1 MKLKLSVII
10 LNPMTAY
17 SYQRIGRMIL
27 MIAYE
32 MSDLKNIFQYHNNSK
47 HGYYSFAPGPGYL
60 DWASQPDPFRK
71 YEGADIVHLKKIPQT
86 ERPFFAEALQDSSFE
101 ASQVN
106 FDSISQL
113 FYDSLAISA
122 WKSYQGTKWA
132 LRVNPSSGNLHPTES
147 YLISGPIR
155 GLANFPIIS
164 HYSPLS
170 HSLEIRANFPDE
182 VWKKMVKGLPSDAI
196 FIGLSSIYWR
206 EAWKYG
212 LRAFR
217 YCHHDLGHAL
227 AAINFSCACL
237 GWRATLANHLST
249 KDLECILGLVQTN
262 ENEIEVPDCLIAI
275 IPNQDLSN
283 FNINEPI
290 NADDFLKLTWH
301 GTPNILSS
309 DHVEWTGIQE
319 VSENCEKP
327 FTESYPNLD
336 IDLEHLP
343 NLLDNDTFS
352 LQKAIHQRRSA
363 VSMDRKTRIDR
374 TTFYQF
380 LIKTTPQLNP
390 IPFQSFSWE
399 PQVHLGLFV
408 HRVNDLP
415 AGLYFL
421 LRNKNH
427 LEELKEKFKSKF
439 LWEKPEACPE
449 DLGLFLLEQGDYLG
463 ASKSVSCGQDIAGDG
478 CFSLGMISAF
488 EKPLTQYGSWFYP
501 RLFWECGAIGQ
512 VLYLQAEVSGIRST
526 GIGCFFDDPV
536 HDIFGIKDMSYQT
549 LYHFTV
555 GGPVEDTR
563 LTTLPPY

>member
-1 MKLKLSVII
+1 
-10 LNPMTAY
+10 
-17 SYQRIGRMIL
+17 
-27 MIAYE
+27 

-47 HGYYSFAPGPGYL
+47 HSYYSFAPGPGYM
-60 DWASQPDPFRK
+60 DWDSQPDPFRK
-71 YEGADIVHLKKIPQT
+71 YDGADTVSLKKILQT
-86 ERPFFAEALQDSSFE
+86 ERPFFSEALKSSLIE
-101 ASQVN
+101 ASRVS

-147 YLISGPIR
+147 YLISGPIED
-155 GLANFPIIS
+155 LSNFPIIS

-170 HSLEIRANFPDE
+170 HSLEIRANFPGE
-182 VWKKMVKGLPSDAI
+182 VWNKMVKGLPSETI

-217 YCHHDLGHAL
+217 YCHHDLGHAM

-237 GWRATLANHLST
+237 GWRANLVNHFST
-249 KDLECILGLVQTN
+249 KDLECILGLVHTN
-262 ENEIEVPDCLIAI
+262 ENEVEVPDCLIAI
-275 IPNQDLSN
+275 IPNQEPSKI
-283 FNINEPI
+283 NINEQFI
-290 NADDFLKLTWH
+290 SDDFLKLTWH

-309 DHVEWTGIQE
+309 NHIDWEGIQE
-319 VSENCEKP
+319 ASKSCEKP
-327 FTESYPNLD
+327 FTESQLNLESE
-336 IDLEHLP
+336 LEVSSD
-343 NLLDNDTFS
+343 LLDNDTFS

-363 VSMDRKTRIDR
+363 VSMDKKTRIDHD
-374 TTFYQF
+374 TFYQF

-390 IPFQSFSWE
+390 IPFQSFPWQ

-415 AGLYFL
+415 SGLYFL
-421 LRNKNH
+421 VRNKSH
-427 LEELKEKFKSKF
+427 LEELREKFKKEF
-439 LWEKPEACPE
+439 LWKKPDSCPE
-449 DLGLFLLEQGDYLG
+449 DLDLFLLEQGDYLG

-501 RLFWECGAIGQ
+501 RLFWECGAVGQ

-536 HDIFGIKDMSYQT
+536 HDIFGIKDMRYQS

-555 GGPVEDTR
+555 GGPVEDKR

>member
-155 GLANFPIIS
+155 GLANSPIIS

-182 VWKKMVKGLPSDAI
+182 VWKKMVKGLPADMI

-380 LIKTTPQLNP
+380 LIKATPQLNP

>member
-17 SYQRIGRMIL
+17 SYQRIERMIL

-101 ASQVN
+101 ASQMN

-380 LIKTTPQLNP
+380 LIKATPQLNP

-488 EKPLTQYGSWFYP
+488 EKPLTEYGSWFYP

>member
-1 MKLKLSVII
+1 M
-10 LNPMTAY
+10 
-17 SYQRIGRMIL
+17 R
-27 MIAYE
+27 
-32 MSDLKNIFQYHNNSK
+32 DLKNIYQYHNNSK
-47 HGYYSFAPGPGYL
+47 HGYYSSAPSPGYM
-60 DWASQPDPFRK
+60 DWDSQPDPFRK
-71 YEGADIVHLKKIPQT
+71 YEGADTISLKKIPQA
-86 ERPFFAEALQDSSFE
+86 EKPFFSEALKDSLSDS
-101 ASQVN
+101 SQVN

-155 GLANFPIIS
+155 NLTSSPTIS
-164 HYSPLS
+164 HYSPLN

-182 VWKKMVKGLPSDAI
+182 VWKKIVKGFPDDTI

-217 YCHHDLGHAL
+217 YCHHDLGHAM

-237 GWRATLANHLST
+237 GWHANLVSHFST
-249 KDLECILGLVQTN
+249 KDLECILGLVHTN
-262 ENEIEVPDCLIAI
+262 DNEVEVPDCLIAI
-275 IPNQDLSN
+275 VPNRQYSKM
-283 FNINEPI
+283 NIKNQFT
-290 NADDFLKLTWH
+290 ADDFLKLTWC

-309 DHVEWTGIQE
+309 SHVKWEGIQE
-319 VSENCEKP
+319 ASKSCEKP
-327 FTESYPNLD
+327 VTETQLNFESELNVLSD
-336 IDLEHLP
+336 
-343 NLLDNDTFS
+343 LLDNDTYP

-374 TTFYQF
+374 NTFFQF
-380 LIKTTPQLNP
+380 LIKTSPQLNP
-390 IPFQSFSWE
+390 ASFQSFPWE

-415 AGLYFL
+415 TGLYL
-421 LRNKNH
+421 LVRNKNH
-427 LEELKEKFKSKF
+427 LEELKKKFKKEF
-439 LWEKPEACPE
+439 LWRKPAFCPEA
-449 DLGLFLLEQGDYLG
+449 LGLFLLEEGDYVGL
-463 ASKSVSCGQDIAGDG
+463 SKSVSCGQDIAGDG
-478 CFSLGMISAF
+478 CFSLGMLSAF

-555 GGPVEDTR
+555 GGPVEDRR

>member
-1 MKLKLSVII
+1 
-10 LNPMTAY
+10 
-17 SYQRIGRMIL
+17 
-27 MIAYE
+27 

-380 LIKTTPQLNP
+380 LIKATPQLNP

>member
-155 GLANFPIIS
+155 SLANFPIIS

-380 LIKTTPQLNP
+380 LIKATPQLNP

>member
-237 GWRATLANHLST
+237 GWRAMLANHLST

-380 LIKTTPQLNP
+380 LIKATPQLNP

>member
-1 MKLKLSVII
+1 
-10 LNPMTAY
+10 
-17 SYQRIGRMIL
+17 
-27 MIAYE
+27 

-47 HGYYSFAPGPGYL
+47 HSYYSFAPGPGYM
-60 DWASQPDPFRK
+60 DWDSQPDPFRT
-71 YEGADIVHLKKIPQT
+71 YEGADTVSLKQILQA
-86 ERPFFAEALQDSSFE
+86 ERPFFSEALKGSLFDSF
-101 ASQVN
+101 QVN
-106 FDSISQL
+106 FDSISQF
-113 FYDSLAISA
+113 FYNSLAISA

-147 YLISGPIR
+147 YLISGPIED
-155 GLANFPIIS
+155 LSNFPIIS

-170 HSLEIRANFPDE
+170 HSLEIRANFPGE
-182 VWKKMVKGLPSDAI
+182 VWSKMVKGLPSETI

-217 YCHHDLGHAL
+217 YCHHDLGHAM

-237 GWRATLANHLST
+237 GWRANLVNHFST
-249 KDLECILGLVQTN
+249 KDLECILGLVHTN
-262 ENEIEVPDCLIAI
+262 ENEVEVPDCLIAI
-275 IPNQDLSN
+275 IPNQEPSKI
-283 FNINEPI
+283 NINEQFI
-290 NADDFLKLTWH
+290 SDDFLKLTWH

-309 DHVEWTGIQE
+309 NHIDWEGIQE
-319 VSENCEKP
+319 ASKSCEKP
-327 FTESYPNLD
+327 FTESQLNLESE
-336 IDLEHLP
+336 LEVSSD
-343 NLLDNDTFS
+343 LLDNDTFS

-363 VSMDRKTRIDR
+363 VSMDRKTRINHD
-374 TTFYQF
+374 TFYQF

-390 IPFQSFSWE
+390 IPFQSFPWQ

-415 AGLYFL
+415 SGLYFL
-421 LRNKNH
+421 VRNKSH
-427 LEELKEKFKSKF
+427 LEELREKFKKEF
-439 LWEKPEACPE
+439 LWKKPDSCPE
-449 DLGLFLLEQGDYLG
+449 DLDLFLLEQGDYLG

-501 RLFWECGAIGQ
+501 RLFWECGAVGQ

-536 HDIFGIKDMSYQT
+536 HDIFGIKDMRYQS

-555 GGPVEDTR
+555 GGPVEDKR

>member
-1 MKLKLSVII
+1 
-10 LNPMTAY
+10 
-17 SYQRIGRMIL
+17 
-27 MIAYE
+27 
-32 MSDLKNIFQYHNNSK
+32 MSDLKNIYQYHNNSK
-47 HGYYSFAPGPGYL
+47 HGYYSSAPSPGYM
-60 DWASQPDPFRK
+60 DWDSQPDPFRK
-71 YEGADIVHLKKIPQT
+71 YEGADTISLKKIPQA
-86 ERPFFAEALQDSSFE
+86 ERPFFSEALKGSLSDSF
-101 ASQVN
+101 QVT

-122 WKSYQGTKWA
+122 WKSYQDTKWA

-155 GLANFPIIS
+155 NLTSSPTIS

-182 VWKKMVKGLPSDAI
+182 VWEKIVKGLPGDTV

-217 YCHHDLGHAL
+217 YCHHDLGHAM

-237 GWRATLANHLST
+237 GWRTNLVNHLST
-249 KDLECILGLVQTN
+249 KDLECVLGLVHTN
-262 ENEIEVPDCLIAI
+262 DNEVEVPDCIIAI
-275 IPNQDLSN
+275 VPNRQHSKI
-283 FNINEPI
+283 NIKNQFL
-290 NADDFLKLTWH
+290 ADDFLKLTWH

-309 DHVEWTGIQE
+309 SHVEWEGIQE
-319 VSENCEKP
+319 ASKSCEKP
-327 FTESYPNLD
+327 VTETQLNLESELNVLSD
-336 IDLEHLP
+336 
-343 NLLDNDTFS
+343 LLDNDTYP

-374 TTFYQF
+374 NTFFQF
-380 LIKTTPQLNP
+380 LIKTSPQLNP
-390 IPFQSFSWE
+390 ASFQSFPWE

-415 AGLYFL
+415 TGLYL
-421 LRNKNH
+421 LVRNENH
-427 LEELKEKFKSKF
+427 LKELKEKFKKEF
-439 LWEKPEACPE
+439 LWRKPDFCPEA
-449 DLGLFLLEQGDYLG
+449 LGLFVLEEGDYVGL
-463 ASKSVSCGQDIAGDG
+463 SKSVSCGQDIAGDG
-478 CFSLGMISAF
+478 CFSLGMLSAF
-488 EKPLTQYGSWFYP
+488 EKPLTQQGSWFYP

-555 GGPVEDTR
+555 GGPVEDRR

>member
-1 MKLKLSVII
+1 
-10 LNPMTAY
+10 
-17 SYQRIGRMIL
+17 
-27 MIAYE
+27 
-32 MSDLKNIFQYHNNSK
+32 MSDLKNIYQYHNNSK
-47 HGYYSFAPGPGYL
+47 HGYYSSAPSPGYM
-60 DWASQPDPFRK
+60 DWDSQPDPFRK
-71 YEGADIVHLKKIPQT
+71 YEGADTISLKKIPQA
-86 ERPFFAEALQDSSFE
+86 ERPFFSEALKGSLSDSF
-101 ASQVN
+101 QVT

-122 WKSYQGTKWA
+122 WKSYQDTKWA

-155 GLANFPIIS
+155 NLTSSPTIS

-182 VWKKMVKGLPSDAI
+182 VWKKIVKGLPGDTV

-217 YCHHDLGHAL
+217 YCHHDLGHAM

-237 GWRATLANHLST
+237 GWRTNLVNHFST
-249 KDLECILGLVQTN
+249 KDLECVLGLVHTN
-262 ENEIEVPDCLIAI
+262 DNEVEVPDCIIAI
-275 IPNQDLSN
+275 VPNRQHSKI
-283 FNINEPI
+283 NIKNQFL
-290 NADDFLKLTWH
+290 ADDFLKLTWH
-301 GTPNILSS
+301 GRPNILSS
-309 DHVEWTGIQE
+309 SHVEWEGIQE
-319 VSENCEKP
+319 ASKSCEKP
-327 FTESYPNLD
+327 VTETQLNLESELNVLSD
-336 IDLEHLP
+336 
-343 NLLDNDTFS
+343 LLDDDTYP
-352 LQKAIHQRRSA
+352 LQKAIHRRRSA
-363 VSMDRKTRIDR
+363 VSMDRKTQIDR
-374 TTFYQF
+374 NTFFQF
-380 LIKTTPQLNP
+380 LIKTCPRFNP
-390 IPFQSFSWE
+390 APFQSFPWE

-415 AGLYFL
+415 TGLYL
-421 LRNKNH
+421 LVRNENH
-427 LEELKEKFKSKF
+427 LKELKEKFKKEF
-439 LWEKPEACPE
+439 LWRKPDFCPEA
-449 DLGLFLLEQGDYLG
+449 LGLFALEEGDYVGL
-463 ASKSVSCGQDIAGDG
+463 SKSVSCGQDIAGDG
-478 CFSLGMISAF
+478 CFSLGMLSAF

-501 RLFWECGAIGQ
+501 RLYWECGAIGQ

-555 GGPVEDTR
+555 GGPVEDRR

>member
-1 MKLKLSVII
+1 
-10 LNPMTAY
+10 
-17 SYQRIGRMIL
+17 
-27 MIAYE
+27 
-32 MSDLKNIFQYHNNSK
+32 MSDLKDIFQYHNNSK
-47 HGYYSFAPGPGYL
+47 HGYYSFAPGPGYM
-60 DWASQPDPFRK
+60 DWDSQPDPFRK
-71 YEGADIVHLKKIPQT
+71 YEGAETVSLRQTPQK
-86 ERPFFAEALQDSSFE
+86 ERPFFSEALKGSLFDS
-101 ASQVN
+101 SQVN

-147 YLISGPIR
+147 YLISGPIM
-155 GLANFPIIS
+155 GLTNSPTIS

-170 HSLEIRANFPDE
+170 HSLEIRANFPNE
-182 VWKKMVKGLPSDAI
+182 VWTKMVKGLPAETM

-217 YCHHDLGHAL
+217 YCHHDLGHAM

-237 GWRATLANHLST
+237 GWRANLVDRFST
-249 KDLECILGLVQTN
+249 KDLECILGLVHTN
-262 ENEIEVPDCLIAI
+262 ENEVEVPDCLIAI
-275 IPNQDLSN
+275 IPNQECSKI
-283 FNINEPI
+283 NINKQFI
-290 NADDFLKLTWH
+290 ADDFLKLTWH
-301 GTPNILSS
+301 GIPNILSS
-309 DHVEWTGIQE
+309 DHLEWEGIQE
-319 VSENCEKP
+319 ASKSCEKP
-327 FTESYPNLD
+327 FTESHLNLERE
-336 IDLEHLP
+336 LEVLSD
-343 NLLDNDTFS
+343 LLDNDTYP

-374 TTFYQF
+374 KTFYQF
-380 LIKTTPQLNP
+380 LIKTNPQLNP
-390 IPFQSFSWE
+390 APFQSFPWE

-415 AGLYFL
+415 TGLYL
-421 LRNKNH
+421 LVRNKKY
-427 LEELKEKFKSKF
+427 LRELRENFKKEF
-439 LWEKPEACPE
+439 LWEKPDFCPA
-449 DLGLFLLEQGDYLG
+449 DLDLFLLEQGDYLG

-536 HDIFGIKDMSYQT
+536 HDIFGIEDMSYQS

-555 GGPVEDTR
+555 GGPVEDKR

>member
-1 MKLKLSVII
+1 
-10 LNPMTAY
+10 
-17 SYQRIGRMIL
+17 
-27 MIAYE
+27 
-32 MSDLKNIFQYHNNSK
+32 MSDLKDIFQYHNNSK
-47 HGYYSFAPGPGYL
+47 HGYYSFAPGPGYM
-60 DWASQPDPFRK
+60 DWDSQPDPFRK
-71 YEGADIVHLKKIPQT
+71 YEGAETVSLRQTPQK
-86 ERPFFAEALQDSSFE
+86 ERPFFSEALKGSLFDS
-101 ASQVN
+101 SQVN

-147 YLISGPIR
+147 YLISGPIM
-155 GLANFPIIS
+155 GLTNSPTIS

-170 HSLEIRANFPDE
+170 HSLEIRANFPNE
-182 VWKKMVKGLPSDAI
+182 VWTKMVKGLPADTI

-217 YCHHDLGHAL
+217 YCHHDLGHAM

-237 GWRATLANHLST
+237 GWRANLVDRFST
-249 KDLECILGLVQTN
+249 KDLECILGLVHTN
-262 ENEIEVPDCLIAI
+262 ENEVEVPDCLIAI
-275 IPNQDLSN
+275 IPNQECSKI
-283 FNINEPI
+283 NINKQFI
-290 NADDFLKLTWH
+290 ADDFLKLTWH
-301 GTPNILSS
+301 GIPNILSS
-309 DHVEWTGIQE
+309 DHLEWEGIQE
-319 VSENCEKP
+319 ASKSCEKP
-327 FTESYPNLD
+327 FTESHLNLERE
-336 IDLEHLP
+336 LEVLSD
-343 NLLDNDTFS
+343 LLDNDTYP

-374 TTFYQF
+374 KTFYQF
-380 LIKTTPQLNP
+380 LIKTNPQLNP
-390 IPFQSFSWE
+390 APFQSFPWE

-415 AGLYFL
+415 TGLYFL
-421 LRNKNH
+421 VRNKSH
-427 LEELKEKFKSKF
+427 LEELRKNFKKEF
-439 LWEKPEACPE
+439 LWEKPDFCPA
-449 DLGLFLLEQGDYLG
+449 DLDLFLLEQGDYLG

-536 HDIFGIKDMSYQT
+536 HDIFGIEDMSYQS

-555 GGPVEDTR
+555 GGPVEDKR

>member
-380 LIKTTPQLNP
+380 LIKATQQLNP

>member
-1 MKLKLSVII
+1 
-10 LNPMTAY
+10 
-17 SYQRIGRMIL
+17 
-27 MIAYE
+27 
-32 MSDLKNIFQYHNNSK
+32 MSDLKDIFQYHNNSK
-47 HGYYSFAPGPGYL
+47 HGYYSFAPGPGYM
-60 DWASQPDPFRK
+60 DWDSQPDPFRK
-71 YEGADIVHLKKIPQT
+71 YEGAETVSLRQT
-86 ERPFFAEALQDSSFE
+86 PPKERPFFSEALKGSLFDS
-101 ASQVN
+101 SQVN

-147 YLISGPIR
+147 YLISGPIM
-155 GLANFPIIS
+155 GLTNSPTIS

-170 HSLEIRANFPDE
+170 HSLEIRANFPNE
-182 VWKKMVKGLPSDAI
+182 VWTKMVKGLPAETM

-380 LIKTTPQLNP
+380 LIKATPQLNP

>member
-1 MKLKLSVII
+1 
-10 LNPMTAY
+10 
-17 SYQRIGRMIL
+17 
-27 MIAYE
+27 
-32 MSDLKNIFQYHNNSK
+32 MSDLKDIFQYHNNSK
-47 HGYYSFAPGPGYL
+47 HGYYSFAPGPGYM
-60 DWASQPDPFRK
+60 DWDSQPDPFRK
-71 YEGADIVHLKKIPQT
+71 YEGAETVSLRQT
-86 ERPFFAEALQDSSFE
+86 PPKERPFFSEALKGSLFDS
-101 ASQVN
+101 SQVN

-147 YLISGPIR
+147 YLISGPIM
-155 GLANFPIIS
+155 GLTNSPTIS

-170 HSLEIRANFPDE
+170 HSLEIRANFPNE
-182 VWKKMVKGLPSDAI
+182 VWTKMVKGLPVDTI

-217 YCHHDLGHAL
+217 YCHHDLGHAM

-237 GWRATLANHLST
+237 GWRANLVDRFST

-380 LIKTTPQLNP
+380 LIKATPQLNP

>member
-1 MKLKLSVII
+1 
-10 LNPMTAY
+10 
-17 SYQRIGRMIL
+17 
-27 MIAYE
+27 
-32 MSDLKNIFQYHNNSK
+32 MSDLKDIFQYHNNSK
-47 HGYYSFAPGPGYL
+47 HGYYSFAPGPGYM
-60 DWASQPDPFRK
+60 DWDSQPDPFRK
-71 YEGADIVHLKKIPQT
+71 YEGAETVSLRQTPQQ
-86 ERPFFAEALQDSSFE
+86 ERPFFSEALKGSLFDS
-101 ASQVN
+101 SQVN

-147 YLISGPIR
+147 YLISGPIM
-155 GLANFPIIS
+155 GLINSPTIA

-170 HSLEIRANFPDE
+170 HSLEIRANFPNA
-182 VWKKMVKGLPSDAI
+182 VWTKMVKGLPVDTI

-217 YCHHDLGHAL
+217 YCHHDLGHAM

-237 GWRATLANHLST
+237 GWRANLVDRFST
-249 KDLECILGLVQTN
+249 KDLECILGLVHTN
-262 ENEIEVPDCLIAI
+262 ENEVEVPDCLIAI
-275 IPNQDLSN
+275 IPNQECSKI
-283 FNINEPI
+283 NINKQFI
-290 NADDFLKLTWH
+290 ADDFLKLTWH
-301 GTPNILSS
+301 GIPNILSS
-309 DHVEWTGIQE
+309 DHLEWEGIQE
-319 VSENCEKP
+319 ASKSCEKP
-327 FTESYPNLD
+327 FAESHLNLKRE
-336 IDLEHLP
+336 LEVLSD
-343 NLLDNDTFS
+343 LLDNDTYS

-374 TTFYQF
+374 KTFYQF
-380 LIKTTPQLNP
+380 LIKTNPQLNP
-390 IPFQSFSWE
+390 APFQSFPWE

-415 AGLYFL
+415 TGLYL
-421 LRNKNH
+421 LVRNKKN
-427 LEELKEKFKSKF
+427 LGELRENFKNEF
-439 LWEKPEACPE
+439 LWEKPDFCPA
-449 DLGLFLLEQGDYLG
+449 DLDLFLLEQGDYLG

-536 HDIFGIKDMSYQT
+536 HGIFGIEDMSYQS

-555 GGPVEDTR
+555 GGPVEDKR

>member
-1 MKLKLSVII
+1 
-10 LNPMTAY
+10 
-17 SYQRIGRMIL
+17 
-27 MIAYE
+27 

-47 HGYYSFAPGPGYL
+47 HNYYSFAPGPGYM
-60 DWASQPDPFRK
+60 DWDSQPDPFRK
-71 YEGADIVHLKKIPQT
+71 YEGADTVSLKKILQT
-86 ERPFFAEALQDSSFE
+86 ERPFFSEALKSSLIE
-101 ASQVN
+101 ASRVS

-147 YLISGPIR
+147 YLISGPIE
-155 GLANFPIIS
+155 GLSNLPIIS

-170 HSLEIRANFPDE
+170 HSLEIRANFPNE
-182 VWKKMVKGLPSDAI
+182 VWAKMVKGLPADMI

-217 YCHHDLGHAL
+217 YCHHDLGHAM

-237 GWRATLANHLST
+237 GWRANLVDRFST
-249 KDLECILGLVQTN
+249 KDLECILGLVHTN
-262 ENEIEVPDCLIAI
+262 ENEVEVPDCLIAI
-275 IPNQDLSN
+275 IPNQESSKI
-283 FNINEPI
+283 NINKQFI
-290 NADDFLKLTWH
+290 ADDFLKLIWH
-301 GTPNILSS
+301 GIPNTLSS
-309 DHVEWTGIQE
+309 DHLEWKGIQE
-319 VSENCEKP
+319 ASKSCEKP
-327 FTESYPNLD
+327 FTESHLNLERE
-336 IDLEHLP
+336 LEVLSD
-343 NLLDNDTFS
+343 LLDDDTYP

-374 TTFYQF
+374 KTFYQF
-380 LIKTTPQLNP
+380 LIKTNQQLNP
-390 IPFQSFSWE
+390 APFQSFPWE

-415 AGLYFL
+415 TGLYFL
-421 LRNKNH
+421 VRNKSH
-427 LEELKEKFKSKF
+427 LEELRKNFKKEF
-439 LWEKPEACPE
+439 LWEKPDFCPA
-449 DLGLFLLEQGDYLG
+449 DLDLFLLEQGDYLG

-536 HDIFGIKDMSYQT
+536 HGILGIEDMSYQS

-555 GGPVEDTR
+555 GGPVEDKR

>member
-1 MKLKLSVII
+1 
-10 LNPMTAY
+10 
-17 SYQRIGRMIL
+17 MIL

-309 DHVEWTGIQE
+309 DHVEWTGIQA

-380 LIKTTPQLNP
+380 LIKATPQLNP

-536 HDIFGIKDMSYQT
+536 HDIFGIEDMSYQS

-555 GGPVEDTR
+555 GGPVEDKR

>member
-1 MKLKLSVII
+1 
-10 LNPMTAY
+10 
-17 SYQRIGRMIL
+17 
-27 MIAYE
+27 
-32 MSDLKNIFQYHNNSK
+32 MSDLKDIFQYHNNSK
-47 HGYYSFAPGPGYL
+47 HGYYSFAPGPGYM
-60 DWASQPDPFRK
+60 DWDSQPDPFRK
-71 YEGADIVHLKKIPQT
+71 YEGAETVSLRQTPQK
-86 ERPFFAEALQDSSFE
+86 ERPFFSEALKGFLFDS
-101 ASQVN
+101 SQVN

-155 GLANFPIIS
+155 NLTSSPTIS
-164 HYSPLS
+164 HYSPLN

-182 VWKKMVKGLPSDAI
+182 VWKKIVKGLPDDTI

-217 YCHHDLGHAL
+217 YCHHDLGHAM

-237 GWRATLANHLST
+237 GWRANLVNHFST
-249 KDLECILGLVQTN
+249 KDLECILGLVHTN
-262 ENEIEVPDCLIAI
+262 DNEVEVPDCLIAI
-275 IPNQDLSN
+275 VPNRQYSKM
-283 FNINEPI
+283 NIKNQFT
-290 NADDFLKLTWH
+290 ADDFLKLAWC

-309 DHVEWTGIQE
+309 SHVKWEGIQE
-319 VSENCEKP
+319 ASKSCEKP
-327 FTESYPNLD
+327 VTETQLNFESELNVLSD
-336 IDLEHLP
+336 
-343 NLLDNDTFS
+343 LLDNDTYP

-374 TTFYQF
+374 NTFFQF
-380 LIKTTPQLNP
+380 LIKTSPQLNP
-390 IPFQSFSWE
+390 ASFQSFPWE

-415 AGLYFL
+415 TGLYL
-421 LRNKNH
+421 LVRNKNH
-427 LEELKEKFKSKF
+427 LEELKKKFKKEF
-439 LWEKPEACPE
+439 LWRKPAFCPEA
-449 DLGLFLLEQGDYLG
+449 LGLFLLEEGDYVGL
-463 ASKSVSCGQDIAGDG
+463 SKSVSCGQDIAGDG
-478 CFSLGMISAF
+478 CFSLGMLSAF

-555 GGPVEDTR
+555 GGPVEDRR

>member
-1 MKLKLSVII
+1 
-10 LNPMTAY
+10 MTAY

-182 VWKKMVKGLPSDAI
+182 VWKKMVRGLPSDAI

-380 LIKTTPQLNP
+380 LIKATPQLNP

>member
-1 MKLKLSVII
+1 
-10 LNPMTAY
+10 
-17 SYQRIGRMIL
+17 
-27 MIAYE
+27 
-32 MSDLKNIFQYHNNSK
+32 MSDLKNIYQYHNNSK
-47 HGYYSFAPGPGYL
+47 HSYYSSAPSPGYM
-60 DWASQPDPFRK
+60 DWDSQPDPFRK
-71 YEGADIVHLKKIPQT
+71 YEGADTISLKKIPQA
-86 ERPFFAEALQDSSFE
+86 ERPFFSEALKDSRSGS
-101 ASQVN
+101 SQVN

-147 YLISGPIR
+147 YLISGPTR
-155 GLANFPIIS
+155 NLTSSPTIS
-164 HYSPLS
+164 HYSPLN
-170 HSLEIRANFPDE
+170 HSLEIRANFPDK
-182 VWKKMVKGLPSDAI
+182 VWKKIVKGLSDNII
-196 FIGLSSIYWR
+196 FIGLSTIYWR

-217 YCHHDLGHAL
+217 YCHHDLGHAM

-237 GWRATLANHLST
+237 GWRANLVNHFST
-249 KDLECILGLVQTN
+249 KDLECILGLVHTN
-262 ENEIEVPDCLIAI
+262 DNEVEVPDCIIAI
-275 IPNQDLSN
+275 VPNRQHSKT
-283 FNINEPI
+283 NIKNQFI
-290 NADDFLKLTWH
+290 ADDFLKLTWH

-309 DHVEWTGIQE
+309 SHVEWEGIQE
-319 VSENCEKP
+319 ASKSCEKP
-327 FTESYPNLD
+327 VTKNQLNLESELNVLSD
-336 IDLEHLP
+336 
-343 NLLDNDTFS
+343 LLDNDTYP

-374 TTFYQF
+374 NTFFQF
-380 LIKTTPQLNP
+380 LIKTSPQLNP
-390 IPFQSFSWE
+390 VSFQSFPWE

-415 AGLYFL
+415 TGLYAL
-421 LRNKNH
+421 VRNKNH
-427 LEELKEKFKSKF
+427 LEDLKEKFKKEF
-439 LWEKPEACPE
+439 LWRKPAFCPEA
-449 DLGLFLLEQGDYLG
+449 LGLFLLEEGDYVGL
-463 ASKSVSCGQDIAGDG
+463 SKSVSCGQDIAGDG
-478 CFSLGMISAF
+478 CFSLGMLSAF

-526 GIGCFFDDPV
+526 GIGCFFDNPV

-555 GGPVEDTR
+555 GGPVEDRR

>member
-1 MKLKLSVII
+1 
-10 LNPMTAY
+10 
-17 SYQRIGRMIL
+17 
-27 MIAYE
+27 
-32 MSDLKNIFQYHNNSK
+32 MSDLKDIFQYHNNSK
-47 HGYYSFAPGPGYL
+47 HGYYSFAPGPGYM
-60 DWASQPDPFRK
+60 DWDSQPDPFRK
-71 YEGADIVHLKKIPQT
+71 YEGAETVSLRQT
-86 ERPFFAEALQDSSFE
+86 PPKERPFFSEALKGSLFDS
-101 ASQVN
+101 SQVN

-147 YLISGPIR
+147 YLISGPIS
-155 GLANFPIIS
+155 GLANSPTIS
-164 HYSPLS
+164 HYSPL
-170 HSLEIRANFPDE
+170 HHGLEIRANLSDE
-182 VWKKMVKGLPSDAI
+182 VWKKMIEGLPSETI
-196 FIGLSSIYWR
+196 FIGLTSIYWR

-227 AAINFSCACL
+227 AAINISSACL
-237 GWRATLANHLST
+237 GWNVTLANHLST

-380 LIKTTPQLNP
+380 LIKATPQLNP

>member
-1 MKLKLSVII
+1 
-10 LNPMTAY
+10 
-17 SYQRIGRMIL
+17 
-27 MIAYE
+27 

-47 HGYYSFAPGPGYL
+47 HSYYSFAPGPGYM
-60 DWASQPDPFRK
+60 DWDSQPDPFRT
-71 YEGADIVHLKKIPQT
+71 YEGADTVSLKQILQA
-86 ERPFFAEALQDSSFE
+86 ERPFFSEALKGSLFDSF
-101 ASQVN
+101 QVN
-106 FDSISQL
+106 FDSISQF
-113 FYDSLAISA
+113 FYNSLAISA

-147 YLISGPIR
+147 YLISGPIED
-155 GLANFPIIS
+155 LSNSPIIS

-170 HSLEIRANFPDE
+170 HSLEIRANFPNE
-182 VWKKMVKGLPSDAI
+182 VWTKMVKGLPVDTI

-217 YCHHDLGHAL
+217 YCHHDLGHAM

-237 GWRATLANHLST
+237 GWRANLVNHFST
-249 KDLECILGLVQTN
+249 KDLECILGLVHTN
-262 ENEIEVPDCLIAI
+262 ENEVEVPDCLIAI
-275 IPNQDLSN
+275 IPNQEPSKI
-283 FNINEPI
+283 NINEQFI
-290 NADDFLKLTWH
+290 SDDFLKLTWH

-309 DHVEWTGIQE
+309 NHIDWEGIQE
-319 VSENCEKP
+319 ASKSCEKP
-327 FTESYPNLD
+327 FTESQLNLESE
-336 IDLEHLP
+336 LEVSSD
-343 NLLDNDTFS
+343 LLDNDTFS

-363 VSMDRKTRIDR
+363 VSMDRKTRIDHD
-374 TTFYQF
+374 TFYQF

-390 IPFQSFSWE
+390 IPFQSFPWQ

-415 AGLYFL
+415 SGLYFL
-421 LRNKNH
+421 VRNKSH
-427 LEELKEKFKSKF
+427 LEELREKFKKEF
-439 LWEKPEACPE
+439 LWKKPDSCPE
-449 DLGLFLLEQGDYLG
+449 DLDLFLLEQGDYLG

-501 RLFWECGAIGQ
+501 RLFWECGAVGQ

-536 HDIFGIKDMSYQT
+536 HDIFGIKDMRYQS

-555 GGPVEDTR
+555 GGPVEDKR

>member
-1 MKLKLSVII
+1 
-10 LNPMTAY
+10 
-17 SYQRIGRMIL
+17 
-27 MIAYE
+27 
-32 MSDLKNIFQYHNNSK
+32 MSDLKDIFQYHNNSK
-47 HGYYSFAPGPGYL
+47 HGYYSFAPGPGYM
-60 DWASQPDPFRK
+60 DWDSQPDPFRK
-71 YEGADIVHLKKIPQT
+71 YEGAETVSLRQT
-86 ERPFFAEALQDSSFE
+86 PPKERPFFSEALKGSLFDS
-101 ASQVN
+101 SQVN

-147 YLISGPIR
+147 YLISGPIM
-155 GLANFPIIS
+155 GLTNSPTIS

-170 HSLEIRANFPDE
+170 HSLEIRANFPNE
-182 VWKKMVKGLPSDAI
+182 VWTKMVKGLPVDTI

-380 LIKTTPQLNP
+380 LIKATPQLNP

>member
-336 IDLEHLP
+336 INLEHLP

-380 LIKTTPQLNP
+380 LIKATPQLNP

>member
-380 LIKTTPQLNP
+380 LIKATSQLNP